1 MSKFAV
7 FLPMILLVA
16 CGGSKPPADAPTAA
30 DTSAESTPKDKPTD
44 DAKPADDADKPD
56 TKSDDKPAAKKS
68 DAAADDTGGPK
79 PSRSALDI
87 LQAPDTVFEVSFN
100 DSDVKQTADAK
111 CSASSGNDPKKMN
124 ACMAKARKSLDIDA
138 YRFKEKDG
146 KWWWLWLRTTGKTVT
161 TLHKFEV
168 DFVEGKDRSVVVKAK
183 GKDLGQAPGHTPAS
197 TTIDVPNDYQIVVT
211 DPKLG
216 KLVYNAKIGATSE

>member
-7 FLPMILLVA
+7 FLPMFLLVA
-16 CGGSKPPADAPTAA
+16 CGGSKPPADAPTP
-30 DTSAESTPKDKPTD
+30 DTSAEAPKEKPA
-44 DAKPADDADKPD
+44 DADKPADDADKSD
-56 TKSDDKPAAKKS
+56 AKSDDKASAKKS
-68 DAAADDTGGPK
+68 DAPADDGPK

>member
-7 FLPMILLVA
+7 FLPVILLVA
-16 CGGSKPPADAPTAA
+16 CGGSKPPADAPTAEG
-30 DTSAESTPKDKPTD
+30 TSAESAPKDKPAE
-44 DAKPADDADKPD
+44 DAKPADDADKSD
-56 TKSDDKPAAKKS
+56 AKSDDKAGAKKSDDKPA
-68 DAAADDTGGPK
+68 DDGPK
-79 PSRSALDI
+79 STRSALDI
-87 LQAPDTVFEVSFN
+87 IQAPDTVFEVSFN
-100 DSDVKQTADAK
+100 DSDVKQTAESK
-111 CSASSGNDPKKMN
+111 CSASSGNDPKKQN
-124 ACMAKARKSLDIDA
+124 ACMSKARKSLDIDA

-216 KLVYNAKIGATSE
+216 KLVYNAKIGATTD

>member
-7 FLPMILLVA
+7 FLPLFLLVA
-16 CGGSKPPADAPTAA
+16 CGGSKPPAEAPKTD
-30 DTSAESTPKDKPTD
+30 DTSAESAPKEKPASD
-44 DAKPADDADKPD
+44 DKPADEAAKSDA
-56 TKSDDKPAAKKS
+56 KSDDKAAAKKS
-68 DAAADDTGGPK
+68 DAPTDDGPK
-79 PSRSALDI
+79 PTRTALDI
-87 LQAPDTVFEVSFN
+87 VQAPDTVFEVSFN

-168 DFVEGKDRSVVVKAK
+168 DFEGKDRSVVVKAK
-183 GKDLGQAPGHTPAS
+183 GKDLGQAPGRTPGPV
-197 TTIDVPNDYQIVVT
+197 TIDVPNDYQIVVT

-216 KLVYNAKIGATSE
+216 KLVYNAKIGATSD

>member
-7 FLPMILLVA
+7 FLPMFLLVA
-16 CGGSKPPADAPTAA
+16 CGGSKPPAESPAA
-30 DTSAESTPKDKPTD
+30 DTTAESAPKEKPA
-44 DAKPADDADKPD
+44 DADKPADDADKPAAS
-56 TKSDDKPAAKKS
+56 SDKASAKKS
-68 DAAADDTGGPK
+68 DSSDDTGGPK
-79 PSRSALDI
+79 PTRTALDI

-111 CSASSGNDPKKMN
+111 CSASSGSDPKKMN
-124 ACMAKARKSLDIDA
+124 ECMSKARKSLDVDA

-183 GKDLGQAPGHTPAS
+183 GKDMGQAPGHTPAS